1 MKSWYKALILIIPLL
16 ITGCMQESRKE
27 EMSSVQPEEIPDSQK
42 EMIEAPEEML
52 SSFSVSGY
60 AKGGKKQWELEGK
73 SADIATENIN
83 LIDVIGRVYGKDTN
97 MTIVADQGSLNRI
110 NDNVHLEKNV
120 LVTTDEGA
128 TLTADYLD
136 WDAQNE
142 KLTSDAPVQIKRGE
156 MRASGQGI
164 IAQPALNLVELKK
177 DVTVEIFLESRAES
191 VTDKQNSV
199 SLPLKEE
206 APTTVITCD
215 GLLEVD
221 YQSNLAIFQNNVK
234 VEDSRGE
241 IFADKMDV
249 YFATQTESGK
259 ELPGMQGLGIE
270 RIVSTGNV
278 EIHQGENITYS
289 QKAVYDA
296 KTGKLTLTGQP
307 KLVIYSTEG
316 FSQLMGSSKTDTE
329 EEAGH

>member
-1 MKSWYKALILIIPLL
+1 MIIPLL
-16 ITGCMQESRKE
+16 ITGCLQESRKE
-27 EMSSVQPEEIPDSQK
+27 TESSVQAEEIPDSQK

-52 SSFSVSGY
+52 SSFSLSGY

-73 SADIATENIN
+73 SADIGTENIN

-128 TLTADYLD
+128 TMTTDYLD

-142 KLTSDAPVQIKRGE
+142 KLTTDAPVQIKRGK

-164 IAQPALNLVELKK
+164 IAQPVLNLVQLKK
-177 DVTVEIFLESRAES
+177 NVTVEIFLESRTES
-191 VTDKQNSV
+191 VTAKDT
-199 SLPLKEE
+199 
-206 APTTVITCD
+206 PTTVITCD
-215 GLLEVD
+215 GPLEVD

-234 VEDSRGE
+234 VEDRRGE

-278 EIHQGENITYS
+278 EIHHGENITYS